1 MLILRLVALALALAI
16 GVCAALGLLTRQP
29 YFFRWAWNL
38 FRYGLVVGLVTLVL
52 LVFERLIAPL
62 V

>member
-29 YFFRWAWNL
+29 HFFRWAWNL

>member
-1 MLILRLVALALALAI
+1 MLLLRLIALALALAI

-29 YFFRWAWNL
+29 HFFRWAWNL
-38 FRYGLVVGLVTLVL
+38 FRYGLIVALVMLAL
-52 LVFERLIAPL
+52 LVFERLIAPI